1 MKTKLFTAGSD
12 QISSRAGG
20 FTLIEVMVALVI
32 IAFSLTTVAATMGQM
47 IDTANSM
54 RERTFASWIA
64 QNKITEMRLANIVPE
79 VSATSGE
86 LDYANTSWG
95 WRAVV
100 SETGVENLFR
110 VDVSVTYPG
119 SDDQIFVVT
128 GFIGEPII
136 PGQSNRAWDRGP
148 QGTGARQ

>member
-1 MKTKLFTAGSD
+1 MKTKRSTTGLN

-86 LDYANTSWG
+86 IDYANTSWG

-110 VDVSVTYPG
+110 VDVSITYPG
-119 SDDQIFVVT
+119 SDDQIFTVT

>member
-1 MKTKLFTAGSD
+1 
-12 QISSRAGG
+12 
-20 FTLIEVMVALVI
+20 MVALVI

>member
-1 MKTKLFTAGSD
+1 MTGSD
-12 QISSRAGG
+12 QISSRPGG

-110 VDVSVTYPG
+110 VDVSVTYSG
-119 SDDQIFVVT
+119 SDDQIFTVT